1 MHFRTLIMTSI
12 ALFGAGVSSANS
24 GPCAVEIDGV
34 TKALASKDAGSGP
47 TVGAGGQVQAPTK
60 SRQHPPTAIMG
71 QQTQGKA
78 ASPEDVRRQTQG
90 QPTAADQ
97 AAGGTSSGPDKTE
110 MAHAALQRA
119 RALDA
124 QGKEAE
130 CMETVRQAK
139 EIIGA
144 K

>member
-1 MHFRTLIMTSI
+1 MHIRTLIVTSI
-12 ALFGAGVSSANS
+12 ALFGAGIGSANS
-24 GPCAVEIDGV
+24 GPCAVEIDGL

-47 TVGAGGQVQAPTK
+47 TVGAGGQAQAPMK
-60 SRQHPPTAIMG
+60 SGQHPPTAIMS

-78 ASPEDVRRQTQG
+78 TSPEDVRRQNQG
-90 QPTAADQ
+90 QPTAAEQ
-97 AAGGTSSGPDKTE
+97 GAAGTSSGPNKTE
-110 MAHAALQRA
+110 TADKALQRA

-124 QGKEAE
+124 QGKEAD

-139 EIIGA
+139 ELIGA